1 VRSRLFRADVDAGT
15 IGRIRRA
22 YMAGP
27 AVYVVATLVALV
39 QPAVGLA
46 LNASL
51 WLLWIRLCYHTRYKA
66 A

>member
-1 VRSRLFRADVDAGT
+1 
-15 IGRIRRA
+15 
-22 YMAGP
+22 MAGP